1 MIGASGV
8 GLSLILSVGG
18 PIVSPRPS
26 SRMERN
32 SSSPSSL
39 WIGWTE
45 GCVSMGAPDMEL
57 DWGSVEEINN
67 NYIIKYRVITLISN
81 IKVRVWFKQNLLLLL

>member
-18 PIVSPRPS
+18 PIVSPSPFS
-26 SRMERN
+26 PMERK

-57 DWGSVEEINN
+57 DWGSVEEKNN
-67 NYIIKYRVITLISN
+67 NIIKYSVITLISKIKINNN
-81 IKVRVWFKQNLLLLL
+81 IN

>member
-8 GLSLILSVGG
+8 GLSSILSVGG

-57 DWGSVEEINN
+57 DWGSIKEKKN
-67 NYIIKYRVITLISN
+67 IIKYSVITLISN
-81 IKVRVWFKQNLLLLL
+81 INNNIN